1 MKHRLKS
8 ILACGLIAVVAAATL
23 TACGG
28 TASVTIQDG
37 SKVYVITDANGQTV
51 QELLD
56 FMGIVLSENDEVS
69 VPLDSVV
76 TGDAE
81 ITILRE
87 VTVKVIIDGKE
98 QTITLKGARVKD
110 VLDQLKLTRSD
121 DLVINFSDDEYLSE
135 GMVLNIAKAGKQ
147 VAQEEESEE
156 TEETQASAS
165 SGSRSSSS
173 SGGSS
178 GGSSSGGSSSS
189 GSSGNSSS
197 APAATQP
204 SEPETTTAPARYV
217 VSEEYY
223 DDCDGSGHGVKI
235 ITYSDGT
242 QEEIPY

>member
-8 ILACGLIAVVAAATL
+8 FLACGLIAVVAAATL

-147 VAQEEESEE
+147 VAQEEETEE

-173 SGGSS
+173 SGR
-178 GGSSSGGSSSS
+178 SSSGGSSSS

>member
-8 ILACGLIAVVAAATL
+8 ILVCGLIAVAAAATL

-147 VAQEEESEE
+147 VAQEEETEE

-173 SGGSS
+173 SGR
-178 GGSSSGGSSSS
+178 SSSGGSSSS